1 MSTERLLM
9 DVINHD
15 LEQLKEMEVG
25 TETYKTTI
33 DGVTKLLD
41 RSLEIDKF
49 NTEYSE
55 KIEARE
61 TEQEIEREKMEHERK
76 NNFVKNCLTGAS
88 IAGGFVLTVWGTFK
102 TFKFEETGTITSSF
116 GRKFINSLFFKK

>member
-61 TEQEIEREKMEHERK
+61 TEQEIERERMEHERK
-76 NNFVKNCLTGAS
+76 DRLVKNCLTGAS
-88 IAGGFVLTVWGTFK
+88 IFSGVVLTVWGTFK

>member
-1 MSTERLLM
+1 MSTERLLH

-25 TETYKTTI
+25 TEAYKTTI
-33 DGVTKLLD
+33 DGLTKLMD

-49 NTEYSE
+49 NTEYDE
-55 KIEARE
+55 KIESRE
-61 TEQEIEREKMEHERK
+61 TENEIELKRLELDRK
-76 NNFVKNCLTGAS
+76 DRFVKNCLTGAS